1 MATNRDAFTKAREVK
16 RLESIDIQDDEDESE
31 ATDRST
37 TTENLQWDKVQKQWG
52 QNSFYFISQY
62 FIIYDKIS
70 VNMFKASDKMVAG
83 EIGISISA
91 FKRMKSAIGYSNTQL
106 VDGHK
111 QFQVS

>member
-1 MATNRDAFTKAREVK
+1 
-16 RLESIDIQDDEDESE
+16 
-31 ATDRST
+31 
-37 TTENLQWDKVQKQWG
+37 
-52 QNSFYFISQY
+52 
-62 FIIYDKIS
+62 
-70 VNMFKASDKMVAG
+70 MFKASDKMVAG